1 MKYNLVAAAAL
12 MLAGLSSSARAEL
25 RITEWAYGAGSG
37 EYVELTNVGA
47 SPIDFSG
54 WSFDDDSRSPGS
66 FSLSGLGT
74 VAPGESVIMTES
86 SASDF
91 RAAWSLPLTVKV
103 LGGNS
108 NNLGR
113 NDEINIY
120 DASNLLADRLTF
132 GDQNFPGTIR
142 TQNVSGNPITLA
154 ALGANSVSQW
164 QLSFLGDAYGTY
176 TSSFGDLGNPGIGT
190 YVVPEP
196 STVAL
201 FIAGSLAMCCT
212 HARRIVRRQS

>member
-12 MLAGLSSSARAEL
+12 MVAGVHGIARAEM

-37 EYVELTNVGA
+37 EYIELTNLGA
-47 SPIDFSG
+47 GPVDLSG

-66 FSLSGLGT
+66 FSLSGLGV
-74 VAPGESVIMTES
+74 VAAGESVIITES
-86 SASDF
+86 EAAVF
-91 RAAWSLPLTVKV
+91 RTSWSLAPTIKV
-103 LGGNS
+103 LGENS

-120 DASNLLADRLTF
+120 DNTNALADRLTF

-142 TQNVSGNPITLA
+142 TQNVSGNPLTLA
-154 ALGANSVSQW
+154 ALGANAPDQW
-164 QLSFLGDAYGTY
+164 QLAFVGDAFGTY
-176 TSSFGDLGNPGIGT
+176 ASSFGDLGNPGIGS

-201 FIAGSLAMCCT
+201 LAIGFFAMCVSRMRKRTICC
-212 HARRIVRRQS
+212 